1 MRWFTRHWL
10 ALTVHV
16 AGGLPLLWLLFYY
29 STAGE
34 SYLFGRTVMLRT
46 GLLGLLFLVAALAC
60 TPVSWLLRW
69 PRLVQARRALGLY
82 GFLYI
87 VLHLFTYATL
97 DSQFDWALIWRDLSE
112 RRAMSVG
119 LLAFVLLI
127 PLALTSTR
135 GWQRRLGRQW
145 RALHRLVYVATP
157 LSVLHFLW
165 LDRDFIT
172 TPLVYAGIVGLLL
185 VLRLPGIRHTLLRIK

>member
-1 MRWFTRHWL
+1 MRWLTRNWHSIL
-10 ALTVHV
+10 VHT

-29 STAGE
+29 LTAGE
-34 SYLFGRTVMLRT
+34 SYTFGRTVMLRT
-46 GLLGLLFLVAALAC
+46 GSLGLIFLVAALAC

-69 PRLVQARRALGLY
+69 PRLMQVRRALGLY
-82 GFLYI
+82 GFLYS
-87 VLHLFTYATL
+87 VLHLLTYATL
-97 DSQFDWALIWRDLSE
+97 DSQLDFDLIWRDLRE

-119 LLAFVLLI
+119 LVAFILLI

-145 RALHRLVYVATP
+145 RTLHRLVYLATP

-172 TPLVYAGIVGLLL
+172 TPLIYAGIVGVLL
-185 VLRLPGIRHTLLRIK
+185 VLRLPVVRRLRL